1 MSAESVSR
9 RLRTTDLAYIA
20 LFSVLIA
27 VCAWISIPAPVPFTL
42 QTFGIFAA
50 LTILGGRRGFTP
62 WQYICCWGWR
72 AFRYSPDSRAE
83 PERSLGVTGGYILG
97 FGASALVYWLVTTR
111 LGTALPVSILACV
124 LGLVVCY
131 AFGTAWFW
139 WLTPVPPVLS
149 VLRQPWVCVLPF
161 VVPDLIKLAPGSPP
175 QPPGGKVSPVT
186 GLQIACRTPAA
197 AIKMTHD
204 K

>member
-20 LFSVLIA
+20 
-27 VCAWISIPAPVPFTL
+27 P
-42 QTFGIFAA
+42 
-50 LTILGGRRGFTP
+50 ILGFDCRVRV
-62 WQYICCWGWR
+62 
-72 AFRYSPDSRAE
+72 DLHSR
-83 PERSLGVTGGYILG
+83 PRSLHTANLRDFRSTDHTGRAPGLYAVAVYLLLGLAGLPVFAGFQGGAGTLPGVTGGYILG

-161 VVPDLIKLAPGSPP
+161 VVPDLIKLALAALLSRRV
-175 QPPGGKVSPVT
+175 GKF
-186 GLQIACRTPAA
+186 LR
-197 AIKMTHD
+197 
-204 K
+204 

>member
-27 VCAWISIPAPVPFTL
+27 VCARISIPAPVPFTL

-50 LTILGGRRGFTP
+50 LTILGGRRGFYAVAVYLLLGLAGLPVFAGFQGGAGTL
-62 WQYICCWGWR
+62 
-72 AFRYSPDSRAE
+72 
-83 PERSLGVTGGYILG
+83 LGVTGGYILG

-131 AFGTAWFW
+131 AFGTAWF
-139 WLTPVPPVLS
+139 LVAYARASGPIGVTAALGM
-149 VLRQPWVCVLPF
+149 CVLPF
-161 VVPDLIKLAPGSPP
+161 VVPDLIKLALAALLSRRV
-175 QPPGGKVSPVT
+175 GKF
-186 GLQIACRTPAA
+186 LR
-197 AIKMTHD
+197 
-204 K
+204 